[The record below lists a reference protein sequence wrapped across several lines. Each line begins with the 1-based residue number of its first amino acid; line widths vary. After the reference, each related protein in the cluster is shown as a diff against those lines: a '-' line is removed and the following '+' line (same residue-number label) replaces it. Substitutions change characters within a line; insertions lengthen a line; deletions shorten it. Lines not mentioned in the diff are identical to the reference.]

1 MAIQQQ
7 GFARLLISLTVL
19 FSLTMANAEEI
30 LPVSQDVALGTELSD
45 QAANNTA
52 LDASLE
58 NTPTLPDNVP
68 LTEQVQDIKGQIL
81 DLNKD
86 LFILEEELLFPANTQ
101 LSVYVSLDIGEY
113 FSLDAVKL
121 SVDGKMVSSYLY
133 TEKQIDAL
141 KRGGIQQLYKGNV
154 RNGEHEVVAVFTGL
168 GPNGEDYR
176 RASQLVF
183 DKDGDAKHIELKII
197 DSEAHQRPEFV
208 IKEW

>member
-30 LPVSQDVALGTELSD
+30 LPVSQDVALGTELSG
-45 QAANNTA
+45 QAVNITA

-121 SVDGKMVSSYLY
+121 SVDGKVVSSYLY

-154 RNGEHEVVAVFTGL
+154 RNGEHEIVAVFTGL